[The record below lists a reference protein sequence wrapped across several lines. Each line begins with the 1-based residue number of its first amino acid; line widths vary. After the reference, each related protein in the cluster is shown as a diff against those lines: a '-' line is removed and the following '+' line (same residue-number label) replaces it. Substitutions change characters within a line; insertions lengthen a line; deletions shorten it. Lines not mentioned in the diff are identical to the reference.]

1 MIGKITFQ
9 DSMIHKIQCLRP
21 CYLISFYVTYF
32 LKMKIIILEIK
43 LTTPYSVGST
53 ATEVLENISGITKK
67 LFTWFAY
74 NQMKANDDKCHLIL
88 LPPDDSA
95 VIQI

>member
-1 MIGKITFQ
+1 
-9 DSMIHKIQCLRP
+9 
-21 CYLISFYVTYF
+21 
-32 LKMKIIILEIK
+32 MKIIILQIK

-88 LPPDDSA
+88 LSPDDSA
-95 VIQI
+95 VIQIQNSTIKCSKVKKLFGVHITWIFLKDIFLLMHF